1 MSVGSELDVDM
12 QDLVRVF
19 THGDGYDLLKSE
31 PCSDAWADNAGDVMA
46 ALLALGWLPP
56 TYAAHV
62 KAKVKQAFEAVED
75 DEAFAALRSAAGVLE
90 VELADPFADVKVAL
104 TTPAMLAALGKVA

>member
-56 TYAAHV
+56 TYTDAVRREVQAAY
-62 KAKVKQAFEAVED
+62 AADED
-75 DEAFAALRSAAGVLE
+75 DESFAALRRAACVLDL
-90 VELADPFADVKVAL
+90 ELAYPDADVKAAL